1 MEILSGMHGWHLL
14 RSEAEL
20 TIRFG
25 TSRNAMRDAL
35 DMLRREGIVE
45 RVPGAGTFVVTAQAV
60 HRHDRIQG
68 LSETLEDGAR
78 RVTVHVVGIEQL
90 AAPIPV
96 AGQLG
101 VAAGSDVI
109 FFERRL
115 DLDGEPL
122 SIWISYLPADL
133 AGGLLDCD
141 LTVEFHELIQRRL
154 GLTCGSASFA
164 VEAKL
169 ADESMAELLDV
180 RPGAAILYRQ
190 RLLRLPSGRP
200 LEFGFVY
207 MRGDRISLVS
217 EVTESRP
224 AVPDERP

>member
-1 MEILSGMHGWHLL
+1 
-14 RSEAEL
+14 
-20 TIRFG
+20 
-25 TSRNAMRDAL
+25 
-35 DMLRREGIVE
+35 
-45 RVPGAGTFVVTAQAV
+45 
-60 HRHDRIQG
+60 
-68 LSETLEDGAR
+68 
-78 RVTVHVVGIEQL
+78 
-90 AAPIPV
+90 
-96 AGQLG
+96 

-115 DLDGEPL
+115 SLDGEPL

-141 LTVEFHELIQRRL
+141 LTVEFHELIQHQL
-154 GLTCGSASFA
+154 GLTCSRASFA

-180 RPGAAILYRQ
+180 RPGSPILYRQ
-190 RLLRLPSGRP
+190 RLLRLPSGQP

-224 AVPDERP
+224 AVPQEQPSSAIGRNP